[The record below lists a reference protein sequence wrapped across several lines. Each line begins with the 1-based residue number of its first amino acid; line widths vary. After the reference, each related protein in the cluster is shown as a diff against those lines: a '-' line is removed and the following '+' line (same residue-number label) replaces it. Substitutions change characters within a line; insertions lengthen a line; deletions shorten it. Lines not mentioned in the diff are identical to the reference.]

1 MYTMIASVMH
11 KRREEGRREEDTLQ
25 VLMDSGKS
33 DPEVV
38 QTMLGFFFAAII
50 NTGIGSAWLLLHVAN
65 NPTWRAKILQ
75 ARLMRE
81 CRVYVCDVVRS
92 CVCAR
97 VGSPELPTH

>member
-1 MYTMIASVMH
+1 MMIAGVMQ
-11 KRREEGRREEDTLQ
+11 KRRDEGRREEDTLQ

-65 NPTWRAKILQ
+65 NPIWRAKILQ
-75 ARLMRE
+75 VRL
-81 CRVYVCDVVRS
+81 VCASAVCACAVVRVRTRWLS
-92 CVCAR
+92 R
-97 VGSPELPTH
+97 VLTN